1 MPYKENLIG
10 GVFWKDSSEDM
21 NSIIKIGAAPHGK
34 KNRQVRMDGQT
45 DVEEEDQRDTPGKT
59 RGVFLLD

>member
-1 MPYKENLIG
+1 MENVIEG
-10 GVFWKDSSEDM
+10 NFWKDSREDM
-21 NSIIKIGAAPHGK
+21 NSIILIRAAPCGK
-34 KNRQVRMDGQT
+34 EKRQVGMDGQT